1 MNIEYPLDI
10 ELAFY
15 SPETDQIFTVEILSH
30 YNKFAY
36 SVIFRDVELSDNV
49 FAPTNLLNKRD
60 LHENNLYLG
69 EV

>member
-1 MNIEYPLDI
+1 MKKEYPFDI

-15 SPETDQIFTVEILSH
+15 NPETDQIFSVEILSH

-36 SVIFRDVELSDNV
+36 NVIFRAAELSPNV
-49 FAPTNLLNKRD
+49 FAPTCKLNKRD
-60 LHENNLYLG
+60 LRENNLYLG